1 MIRACRTRSRCRSE
15 KGRRAP
21 RDSLCSFDQ
30 VPARA
35 VSRYGFMSMVA
46 SKWSFR
52 GVSPRGTLRPSSSD
66 TAIGSRGKLAA
77 RPQSAVPEPFPP
89 ARITLK
95 GLGAEYPVHLAGGRG
110 RLRADLQGG
119 VLMLRGTWGVAEP
132 AAARK
137 ALLRWL
143 MTHAATAIEARLHFL
158 AERGGFRFRALQ
170 LRRQRTRWGS
180 CSSRGVISL
189 NVCAVFQ
196 PPEVLDYLLI
206 HELAHTRHMNHSADF
221 WETVENWCPRW
232 QRLDRELSRGWQ
244 RVPSWVFAQR

>member
-1 MIRACRTRSRCRSE
+1 MSDQIALPLGEGLESSTGLALLVRPSSRARRLALRVHVD
-15 KGRRAP
+15 GR
-21 RDSLCSFDQ
+21 
-30 VPARA
+30 VE
-35 VSRYGFMSMVA
+35 VV
-46 SKWSFR
+46 
-52 GVSPRGTLRPSSSD
+52 VPRGTSARHVETFVIRHRD
-66 TAIGSRGKLAA
+66 WIAGKLAA
-77 RPQSAVPEPFPP
+77 RPPPAVPEPFPP
-89 ARITLK
+89 LRITLT

-119 VLMLRGTWGVAEP
+119 VLVLRGTWGAAEP
-132 AAARK
+132 VAARK
-137 ALLRWL
+137 VLLRWL
-143 MTHAATAIEARLHFL
+143 MTHAATAIEARLHL
-158 AERGGFRFRALQ
+158 LSERGGFRFRALQ

-206 HELAHTRHMNHSADF
+206 HELAHTRHMNHSAEF
-221 WETVENWCPRW
+221 WDTVENWCPRW